1 MRTTLTFVVFVA
13 FALVSASLHSNAK
26 RPTLKENHRQLLT
39 DDRRQSETNA
49 VPTAGVDS
57 KDTKV
62 DGVADQSKGSGD
74 SRKST
79 GGSSSTGTKATN
91 NDEDDDVN
99 SAYKHYGGTGSNSDS
114 STDTHRYYSV
124 DDRTGSGSN
133 DDGRKPKH

>member
-1 MRTTLTFVVFVA
+1 MRTTLTFVVIVA
-13 FALVSASLHSNAK
+13 FVLISASLHSNAK
-26 RPTLKENHRQLLT
+26 RLTLKENHRQLLT

-91 NDEDDDVN
+91 NDEDDDV
-99 SAYKHYGGTGSNSDS
+99 H
-114 STDTHRYYSV
+114 
-124 DDRTGSGSN
+124 
-133 DDGRKPKH
+133 

>member
-1 MRTTLTFVVFVA
+1 MRTTLTFVVIVA
-13 FALVSASLHSNAK
+13 FVLISASLHSNAK
-26 RPTLKENHRQLLT
+26 RLTLKENHRQLLT

>member
-1 MRTTLTFVVFVA
+1 MRTTLTFVVIVA
-13 FALVSASLHSNAK
+13 FVLISASLHSNAK